1 MRNFETRG
9 FYLLIPKKGISG
21 PKLRVFHKRNAPKVS
36 IDDFLP
42 DCTIIYFN
50 MLKLWRFKGNLH
62 ALH

>member
-9 FYLLIPKKGISG
+9 FYLHIPKKGISG

-62 ALH
+62 AMY